1 MQEIFCVSDRWEKT
15 HKGAGGAFL
24 EAFLPPGAGNPE
36 NLRLFQEQELAA
48 IIGENSSKSRNDI
61 RSHPTFQAYDRYY
74 KTFRKTY
81 HVFLQFQS
89 LVLERKP
96 FPETPPMV
104 RAMFLAEMKT
114 FLLTAVHEMEAT
126 SLPVTLDSAAGG
138 EEYCSMG
145 GTARKLKAGD
155 MFMSD
160 SRGIISSILYGPDER
175 TKVTDRTSHALFT
188 VYIPSGVG
196 KKETEEHLD
205 FISEALMSFSPE
217 SEIRSRGILRNN
229 L

>member
-1 MQEIFCVSDRWEKT
+1 MQKIFLVSDGWEKT

-24 EAFLPPGAGNPE
+24 EAFIPPGAGNPG

-48 IIGENSSKSRNDI
+48 IIDKNSSKSRDDI
-61 RSHPTFQAYDRYY
+61 RSHPTFQAYEKYY

-81 HVFLQFQS
+81 HVLLQFQS

-114 FLLTAVHEMEAT
+114 FLLTAVHDMEAT
-126 SLPVTLDSAAGG
+126 SIPVILDSADGD
-138 EEYCSMG
+138 EEYCAMG
-145 GTARKLKAGD
+145 GTARKVKTGD
-155 MFMSD
+155 MFMRD
-160 SRGIISSILYGPDER
+160 SRGIISSIIYGPDER

-217 SEIRSRGILRNN
+217 TEIRSRGILRNN